1 LLKNIK
7 NNFMDSESEQDIG
20 KEKVLIKDVHDC
32 TFYFRQCIDI
42 GELHL
47 DTFWKRLRWV
57 LLGK

>member
-1 LLKNIK
+1 
-7 NNFMDSESEQDIG
+7 MDSESEQDIG